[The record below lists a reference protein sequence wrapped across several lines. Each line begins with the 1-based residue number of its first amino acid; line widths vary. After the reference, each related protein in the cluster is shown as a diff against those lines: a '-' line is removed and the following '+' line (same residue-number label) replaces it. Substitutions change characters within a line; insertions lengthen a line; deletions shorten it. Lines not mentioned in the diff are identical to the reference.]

1 MVIEPSEL
9 LKNLSV
15 TRVLLHYALVGF
27 FRTAMLWVQT
37 RKISLA
43 CIRVKGKS
51 QDTYVVLLLVHMT
64 DLEPDVG
71 MGERVRGIP
80 KDAVEAVERLGVLAL
95 LLVDDAETEED
106 LVCLVKV

>member
-1 MVIEPSEL
+1 MIEPSEL
-9 LKNLSV
+9 LKNLSM

-43 CIRVKGKS
+43 FIRVKGKS

-71 MGERVRGIP
+71 MGERVRRIA
-80 KDAVEAVERLGVLAL
+80 KDAVEALQALVVLAL
-95 LLVDDAETEED
+95 LLIDYAETEEN
-106 LVCLVKV
+106 LVGFVKV